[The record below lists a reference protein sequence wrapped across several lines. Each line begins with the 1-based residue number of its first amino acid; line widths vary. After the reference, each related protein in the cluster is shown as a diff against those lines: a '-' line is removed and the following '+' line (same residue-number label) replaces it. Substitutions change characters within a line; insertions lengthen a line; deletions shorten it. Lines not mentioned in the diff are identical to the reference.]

1 MFIAILVVLLL
12 LFLPFNDG
20 PMSDGAL
27 YCIRFV
33 VSLLVSLWV
42 AYGAFVIGLAIGDVF
57 VAGAALPITFAA
69 WLISYGLVHSALTL
83 VFFGAEKTVI
93 SRVVDRTTATHLG
106 EKINDV
112 FRPNSP
118 EAQWRRALAWRARWE
133 RGREG
138 LRLTSEPRRWW
149 RAHTNADA
157 HSSDGEQR

>member
-12 LFLPFNDG
+12 LFLPLNDARMG
-20 PMSDGAL
+20 DGAL

-42 AYGAFVIGLAIGDVF
+42 AYWAFVIGLAIGDV
-57 VAGAALPITFAA
+57 VMAGVALPITFAV

-93 SRVVDRTTATHLG
+93 SRVVDGATAARLG
-106 EKINDV
+106 QKINDV

-138 LRLTSEPRRWW
+138 LRLTSEPRWW
-149 RAHTNADA
+149 RARVNADA
-157 HSSDGEQR
+157 HSSDREQR